1 MRLLVLSFYHAPD
14 LSAGSFRNAALVKAL
29 AAAAPQAQIDVL
41 TAAPN
46 RYRSFSVEAP
56 PLESC
61 GAVTIRR
68 FALPAHASGIVD
80 QSRAFA
86 SFALQTLRHLRG
98 RRYDLVYATSSRL
111 MTAALGAWVA
121 RRMRARLYLD
131 IRDLFVDT
139 IGDVLPPRIAALAR
153 PAFALLERWTL
164 RRADRVNLVSPGFAE
179 YIRSR
184 HPRAPL
190 AFFTNGIDEEFI
202 AAGAPPAA
210 PAALATP
217 PTVLY
222 AGNIG
227 AGQGLDAILPELAR
241 RLRGRARF
249 VIIGDG
255 GRRHALQEALAGLD
269 NVDLRAPVPRDA
281 LIEAYRAA
289 DVLLLHLN
297 DYPAFRKV
305 LPSKLFEYAAVG
317 KPILAGVA
325 GYAAE
330 FIDKEIDNAAV
341 FPPCDAAAAEAAL
354 ATLRLC
360 ITPRRAF
367 VEKYTRARIMAA
379 MADDILR
386 TAA

>member
-1 MRLLVLSFYHAPD
+1 
-14 LSAGSFRNAALVKAL
+14 
-29 AAAAPQAQIDVL
+29 
-41 TAAPN
+41 
-46 RYRSFSVEAP
+46 
-56 PLESC
+56 
-61 GAVTIRR
+61 
-68 FALPAHASGIVD
+68 
-80 QSRAFA
+80 
-86 SFALQTLRHLRG
+86 
-98 RRYDLVYATSSRL
+98 
-111 MTAALGAWVA
+111 
-121 RRMRARLYLD
+121 
-131 IRDLFVDT
+131 
-139 IGDVLPPRIAALAR
+139 
-153 PAFALLERWTL
+153 
-164 RRADRVNLVSPGFAE
+164 
-179 YIRSR
+179 
-184 HPRAPL
+184 
-190 AFFTNGIDEEFI
+190 
-202 AAGAPPAA
+202 
-210 PAALATP
+210 
-217 PTVLY
+217 
-222 AGNIG
+222 
-227 AGQGLDAILPELAR
+227 
-241 RLRGRARF
+241 LRGRARF

-269 NVDLRAPVPRDA
+269 NVELRAPVPRDA

-354 ATLRLC
+354 AKLRLC